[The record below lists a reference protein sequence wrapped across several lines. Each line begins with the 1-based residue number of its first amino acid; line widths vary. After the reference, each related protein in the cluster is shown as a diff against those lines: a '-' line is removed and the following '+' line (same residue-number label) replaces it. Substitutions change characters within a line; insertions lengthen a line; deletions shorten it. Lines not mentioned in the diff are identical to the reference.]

1 MQKTEASQL
10 AVFKVAVLACAVAVC
25 ALGNPANAQQANV
38 APPVADNVVVLRG
51 PAGEISL
58 GDVRALASVVLPIEQ
73 RQEVLASA
81 SGVQQ
86 LALAAYT
93 QKNLVAQAR
102 AAGYDQQA
110 DVKRVEQLAAQ
121 RALSD
126 SWMIHQADIKA
137 PALDK
142 LEPYARTVFEN
153 ETANHEAQPK
163 VHVRHLLIRSGAEV
177 GRTDEQALALASEL
191 LARAKAGEDFSSLA
205 KQYSDDRKSAE
216 QGGEL
221 AAFARGKMV
230 PEFEQAAFALKKPGD
245 LSAPVKTHFGYHL
258 IELLERAIPG
268 KPKFEDERD
277 ELIQKLLQERKEQIR
292 RTIWQQAQEGI
303 EFDVAAIESAAAK
316 PFSEA
321 TKMELEAAQKMRQ
334 RK

>member
-1 MQKTEASQL
+1 
-10 AVFKVAVLACAVAVC
+10 
-25 ALGNPANAQQANV
+25 
-38 APPVADNVVVLRG
+38 
-51 PAGEISL
+51 
-58 GDVRALASVVLPIEQ
+58 
-73 RQEVLASA
+73 LASA

-93 QKNLVAQAR
+93 PKNLAAQAR

-163 VHVRHLLIRSGAEV
+163 VHVRHLLIRSGAEA

-268 KPKFEDERD
+268 KPKFEDETVALKLALTGAIKDQLLPMDEVTIFGLNYFKEHYPEKLAERFKQMKIEEEAPVIIMDMTRALGFRD
-277 ELIQKLLQERKEQIR
+277 DYDRFYSLFVKEVRDGKLGNYTLDTLED
-292 RTIWQQAQEGI
+292 
-303 EFDVAAIESAAAK
+303 FDGDD
-316 PFSEA
+316 
-321 TKMELEAAQKMRQ
+321 
-334 RK
+334 

>member
-25 ALGNPANAQQANV
+25 TLGNPANAQQANV

-58 GDVRALASVVLPIEQ
+58 RDVRALASVVLPIEQ

-93 QKNLVAQAR
+93 QKKLAAQAR

-163 VHVRHLLIRSGAEV
+163 VHVRHLLIRSGAEA

-221 AAFARGKMV
+221 A
-230 PEFEQAAFALKKPGD
+230 
-245 LSAPVKTHFGYHL
+245 
-258 IELLERAIPG
+258 AIPG